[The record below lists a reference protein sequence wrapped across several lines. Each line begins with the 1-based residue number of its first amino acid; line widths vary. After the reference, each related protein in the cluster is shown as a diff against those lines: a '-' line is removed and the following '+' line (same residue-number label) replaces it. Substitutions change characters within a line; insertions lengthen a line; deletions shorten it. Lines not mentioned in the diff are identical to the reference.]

1 METVSRSTQ
10 AGDKGKCIMLTHI
23 SLFSGLGAD
32 DVGATKDQIGAKTGL
47 KLHPDFVL
55 WMQGLPLDYL
65 D

>member
-1 METVSRSTQ
+1 
-10 AGDKGKCIMLTHI
+10 MLTHI